1 MSDHAANHRLSD
13 LAADRIYLLA
23 SDGVICTPSEVV
35 LLNALAW
42 EIETPRHRMALAR
55 GTPVFVGAVALWPL
69 TLAADAWWAECVA
82 LHRSDAAQMQTLAY
96 AMAHS
101 RRVEVLDAVPPKD
114 SARVAGQWVKGLRCR
129 AKELSL
135 AIGQVLA
142 QDEDLPRFCGPKDTP
157 EKGLTGAQ
165 IVAIL
170 CATVGGPPSVWE
182 SEVAVG
188 YIREQMRAV
197 SAQQAAE
204 SGGSLKD
211 SEMVAATRQLGLCV
225 AEIRKRAA
233 GEANGND

>member
-1 MSDHAANHRLSD
+1 
-13 LAADRIYLLA
+13 
-23 SDGVICTPSEVV
+23 
-35 LLNALAW
+35 
-42 EIETPRHRMALAR
+42 
-55 GTPVFVGAVALWPL
+55 
-69 TLAADAWWAECVA
+69 
-82 LHRSDAAQMQTLAY
+82 
-96 AMAHS
+96 MAHS
-101 RRVEVLDAVPPKD
+101 RQQAVLDAVSADD
-114 SARVAGQWVKGLRCR
+114 SARVAGQWVKKLRCR

-142 QDEDLPRFCGPKDTP
+142 QDDDMPRFMGPKDKP
-157 EKGLTGAQ
+157 EAGLTSAQ

-197 SAQQAAE
+197 AAQQAAE
-204 SGGSLKD
+204 NGGSLSD

-233 GEANGND
+233 GDANGVNG